1 MKRIAKNRRSRGP
14 RGREVFEELKDL
26 VTERSN
32 LKSAHIDRVS
42 TKDALRII
50 NSEDA
55 TVAGAVRRE
64 LPYIARA
71 VDYVVSALEKGGRL
85 FYLGAGTSGRLGV
98 LDAAECPPTF
108 GTPSTM
114 IQGIIAGGYSSALRS
129 REGVEDDVSAARKDI
144 RRRNVRPGD
153 VVIGITASKRT
164 PYVLAGL
171 SEAKKIGAAT
181 IFISCNPRSMA
192 PKQFDLAICPMVGPE
207 VIAGSSRMKAGTAQ
221 KMALNMISTASM
233 IRCGKIYGNRMV
245 DLKATSEKLRE
256 RSKRTLMETCH
267 LSYNDADK
275 ALSRAGGSVKIAIVM
290 VRKQLSRAGAGG
302 LLQESAG
309 SVSRAL
315 GEKN

>member
-1 MKRIAKNRRSRGP
+1 MAKNRRSRGP

-114 IQGIIAGGYSSALRS
+114 IQGIIAGGYRSLLRS